1 MNVLRLY
8 EDVLG
13 DGASSSLSPAVRA
26 VYVAEGM
33 ASFRAAGGAATLSAN
48 SAWHGAGGVEI
59 SARNGARLLRY
70 ELVAAQA
77 GKAAATGDGISSSC
91 KISANIELQ
100 PGEAYLMRCDRVDIP
115 PGGVAYT
122 HVHAGPGIRCLL
134 EGELTVET
142 GGKIRRILPGQSW
155 FESGPEP
162 VLAYATDDRP
172 GDFCRVMIL
181 PRTYRGRSSITY
193 LRDEDRNKPRRQK
206 YTVFLDEFI

>member
-13 DGASSSLSPAVRA
+13 DGAAASLAPAVRA

-33 ASFRAAGGAATLSAN
+33 ASFRAAGGAATLNAN

-70 ELVAAQA
+70 EFIAAKA
-77 GKAAATGDGISSSC
+77 GESEPPGGGMSSSC
-91 KISANIELQ
+91 KLSADIELQ

-115 PGGVAYT
+115 PGAAAYA

-142 GGKIRRILPGQSW
+142 DGRTRRILPGQSW

-172 GDFCRVMIL
+172 GNFCRVMIL
-181 PRTYRGRSSITY
+181 PRAYRGRSSITY
-193 LRDEDRNKPRRQK
+193 LRDEDRNEPRRQK

>member
-8 EDVLG
+8 EDVLTAG
-13 DGASSSLSPAVRA
+13 GASALPPAVRA

-48 SAWHGAGGVEI
+48 SAWHGAGGVEV
-59 SARNGARLLRY
+59 SSRSGARLLRY
-70 ELVAAQA
+70 EFAAAAA
-77 GKAAATGDGISSSC
+77 GETAATGDGMSSSC
-91 KISANIELQ
+91 ASSADVDLD

-115 PGGVAYT
+115 PGGVAYA
-122 HVHAGPGIRCLL
+122 HVHAGPGIRHLL

-142 GGKIRRILPGQSW
+142 GGETRRILPGQSW

-162 VLAYATDDRP
+162 VLAYAPDDKP
-172 GDFCRVMIL
+172 GNFCRVMIL
-181 PRTYRGRSSITY
+181 PRAYQGRSSIAY
-193 LRDEDRNKPRRQK
+193 VRDEDRNKPRRQK